1 MITRLKEFIDS
12 LGLSISA
19 FEQKIG
25 ASDGMI
31 RRAVKNNTD
40 IQSKWLLKIHD
51 NYHDLN
57 LEWLITGKGSMLKSE
72 EITLEVPEKTKSNVI
87 AVDFAGSV
95 DTVDIQIV
103 DIYAAAGHGA
113 FNSDHFEQLGTITL
127 PANMV
132 KRGTHYCVRIKGSS
146 MAPTIQDSDYVIVRL
161 LDPSEWECM
170 PDEHVYLVVD
180 RDGAAYMKR
189 VKNRF
194 KKGFIVC
201 TSDSIEKNVY
211 PNFNLDADEVFNIFH
226 AEWHFSAKMQNVNET
241 YYSRL
246 KLLED
251 DMSEMKN
258 NMFEI
263 LKRIK

>member
-1 MITRLKEFIDS
+1 MTVRKRILEYIESKGFSKYRFYKDI
-12 LGLSISA
+12 GLSNGYLDKEGSVGSDICEKISY
-19 FEQKIG
+19 QYK
-25 ASDGMI
+25 
-31 RRAVKNNTD
+31 
-40 IQSKWLLKIHD
+40 
-51 NYHDLN
+51 DLS
-57 LEWLITGKGSMLKSE
+57 LEWLITGEGSMLKSE
-72 EITLEVPEKTKSNVI
+72 KLALEAPEKAKSNVI

-194 KKGFIVC
+194 NKGFIVC

-226 AEWHFSAKMQNVNET
+226 AEWHLSAKMQNINET

-246 KLLED
+246 KMLED
-251 DMSEMKN
+251 DMSEVK
-258 NMFEI
+258 EY
-263 LKRIK
+263 LKRIKS